1 MMEGHMLEAKDF
13 ARIRNWMLRNA
24 RPLELARW
32 RFLFEKG
39 TREDVQEALA
49 AYQNPDGG
57 FGHALEADAWNPASS
72 PLQTWTA
79 CTILAE
85 VRASTDAPVVQSA
98 LRYLE
103 QTPDFVDGIW
113 RSTVPS
119 NNQHPHA
126 PWWHYNDDCS
136 SRAEWGYNPSAALA
150 GYILMWSPED
160 RPVFRQAVE
169 VAHDAIADARQKGVS
184 GIRPLTHCQRTLLRG
199 IEELPLLT
207 RERVFPGWEIFGD
220 LVRQNTTAS
229 IDRDP
234 SRWFVSYATLPTD
247 LIESPSDPQFEDER
261 EGIEAALDGF
271 LSCRNEAGVWDI
283 SWTWDLYPEAFAV
296 SRHWWQGVMAL
307 ERVKLLHTFGRIEGE
322 IQDKAPVRS
331 GR

>member
-1 MMEGHMLEAKDF
+1 MSERVLGVGEVAD
-13 ARIRNWMLRNA
+13 IRNWMLRNA

-39 TREDVQEALA
+39 SREDVLDALA

-57 FGHALEADAWNPASS
+57 FGHALEADAWNPDSA

-85 VRASTDAPVVQSA
+85 VGAASDTPLIRSV

-103 QTPDFVDGIW
+103 QTPDFVDGLW

-119 NNQHPHA
+119 NNHHPHA
-126 PWWHYNDDCS
+126 PWWHHVDDRS

-160 RPVFRQAVE
+160 RPVFRRAVE
-169 VAHDAIADARQKGVS
+169 VARGAIADARQKGVR
-184 GIRPLTHCQRTLLRG
+184 GNRHLTHCQRTLLRG
-199 IEELPLLT
+199 IEGLPASV
-207 RERVFPGWEIFGD
+207 RDRAFPEWEAFGD
-220 LVRQNTTAS
+220 LVFRNTTAS
-229 IDRDP
+229 IDRDR

-247 LIESPSDPQFEDER
+247 LIDSPADPQYVDER
-261 EGIEAALDGF
+261 EGIEAALDGL
-271 LSCRNEAGVWDI
+271 LSYRNAEGVWDI
-283 SWTWDLYPEAFAV
+283 SWTWDQYPEAFAV
-296 SRHWWQGVMAL
+296 SRRWWQGVVAL
-307 ERVKLLHTFGRIEGE
+307 ERMRLLHVFGRLEVGMRE
-322 IQDKAPVRS
+322 TSS
-331 GR
+331 GRTGG

>member
-1 MMEGHMLEAKDF
+1 MEGQMLDSKEL

-39 TREDVQEALA
+39 SREDVLEALT

-57 FGHALEADAWNPASS
+57 FGHALEADAWNPDSS

-85 VRASTDAPVVQSA
+85 VGFAPDTPVIQS
-98 LRYLE
+98 LLHYLG
-103 QTPDFVDGIW
+103 QTLDFVDGVW

-119 NNQHPHA
+119 NNHHPHA
-126 PWWHYNDDCS
+126 PWWHHVDDRA

-150 GYILMWSPED
+150 GYVLMWSPED
-160 RPVFRQAVE
+160 RPVFRRAIG
-169 VAHDAIADARQKGVS
+169 VAHGAIADALQKGVN
-184 GIRPLTHCQRTLLRG
+184 GNRHLTHCQRTLLRG
-199 IEELPLLT
+199 IEGLPGHIKE
-207 RERVFPGWEIFGD
+207 REFPEWAIYRD
-220 LVRQNTTAS
+220 LVRQNTAAS

-247 LIESPSDPQFEDER
+247 LIESPSDPQYEEEQ

-271 LSCRNEAGVWDI
+271 LSCRNAEGVWDI
-283 SWTWDLYPEAFAV
+283 SWTWDQYPEAFAV
-296 SRHWWQGVMAL
+296 SRRWWQGVMAL
-307 ERVKLLHTFGRIEGE
+307 ERVKLLYAFSRIKGNM
-322 IQDKAPVRS
+322 QGKAS
-331 GR
+331 GWSER